1 MILPICF
8 VAILVAIKN
17 AVSDTDGF
25 APEIE
30 PADFPDENDIL
41 QAFSFTDYVT
51 AMQAKRVCQE
61 IDPVELSRYRY
72 EPVNGAYYGISGIAE
87 QGYNWQVPFVRCD
100 SRKCEEDGEDA
111 APYCEYMAL
120 GLAPSTDSDSDGQDQ
135 VDRFERYIYDRY
147 PVLRDLSTEW
157 GFDFVQKFDSDKD
170 MEKYTTSGSYL
181 KRENGPKLALG
192 IVLDGTDSEFNY
204 NYRLRLNATNFNSPE
219 DEGRPATVTT
229 PPTNRKT
236 DTFAKKDEGKLYL
249 R

>member
-25 APEIE
+25 APEVE
-30 PADFPDENDIL
+30 PADFPDEGDIL

-51 AMQAKRVCQE
+51 AMQAKRVCEVVNQ
-61 IDPVELSRYRY
+61 SRYALLY
-72 EPVNGAYYGISGIAE
+72 GAYFSISGIPQ

-100 SRKCEEDGEDA
+100 SRKCQEGGEDA

-120 GLAPSTDSDSDGQDQ
+120 GLAPSMESDSDGKDQ
-135 VDRFERYIYDRY
+135 VDRFESYIYDRY
-147 PVLRDLSTEW
+147 PILRELSTEW

-249 R
+249 RWP